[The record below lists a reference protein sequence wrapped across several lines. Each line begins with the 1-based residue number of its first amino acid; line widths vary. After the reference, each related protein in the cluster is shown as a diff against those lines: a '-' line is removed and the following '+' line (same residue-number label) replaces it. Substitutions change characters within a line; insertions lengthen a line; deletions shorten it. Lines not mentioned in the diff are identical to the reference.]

1 MEKQTKQKKARI
13 FKNTVFIIF
22 FIVGFVTVLQLKSG
36 KDSNVFFSREGLRN
50 LELQLLMETSEIER
64 LEEYLRRK
72 NKELAEVSAMENNQN
87 IFDIL
92 SGQRR
97 YAMSANGY
105 TGFKGPGIK
114 IIVQDSDVEILPTQ
128 NPNDFVVHDQD
139 VLNIINDLKIAE
151 AEAISINNQIVMADS
166 SIKCSGATITINDKT
181 YGQPF
186 VIRAIGNPQQLEAA
200 VKSKDSY
207 AFIISSLYGIR
218 ITAQQKDSIEIAG
231 YKTNKNNI
239 YLREATD

>member
-1 MEKQTKQKKARI
+1 MEKQTKQKKVRI

-22 FIVGFVTVLQLKSG
+22 FIVGLVTVLQLKSG

-105 TGFKGPGIK
+105 TGFKGLASK
-114 IIVQDSDVEILPTQ
+114 SSCRTQ
-128 NPNDFVVHDQD
+128 MW
-139 VLNIINDLKIAE
+139 K
-151 AEAISINNQIVMADS
+151 S
-166 SIKCSGATITINDKT
+166 SRPKTPMTLWSTIRM
-181 YGQPF
+181 F
-186 VIRAIGNPQQLEAA
+186 
-200 VKSKDSY
+200 
-207 AFIISSLYGIR
+207 
-218 ITAQQKDSIEIAG
+218 
-231 YKTNKNNI
+231 
-239 YLREATD
+239 